1 MTALQVL
8 KPLLQQRYAKKKGR
22 PAKSRPIFVSRKIEL
37 QYTKE
42 LLAISEMCQK
52 AASEIIIPDV
62 AKNIGDS
69 WFSESIAKFK
79 QKVGNA
85 VDAIANK
92 LAHKTVNEQKK
103 QSDKQLADQLEKLTG
118 LDLKFLFSEED
129 LAKVVDE
136 AISANVSLIR
146 SIPQQYA
153 DRVESIILNGLQGG
167 RRSEDIAKEI
177 GALGQTTDDRAR
189 LIAQDQL
196 GKINSRIA
204 QIRQQKLGV
213 THYTWSTSHDERVRH
228 SHRLRDGVMFAWDN
242 PPSDGHPGQPIRC
255 RCVALPYLEHL
266 LDESAPTAEQM
277 MIKQKARIDNIAA
290 AADHVK
296 ASEQLLKSK
305 KASKGLKSTDLLSL
319 NNGVGQGNKALRE
332 SIALSGRLRDKLGAT
347 PPVWAVNNYSI
358 HSKYIND
365 LLRGR
370 IVSDEFKDS
379 SLSAISLLD
388 DLFSNSK
395 AVVNKPFNVFRG
407 DALSDHELATIS
419 NALKDGLPVT
429 LSDKAFLSTS
439 LDPKLAQ
446 TFSERNAKN
455 DRKKVIFSLKLQQ
468 GVQAIDIS
476 PYHFYTGD
484 NEILLNRGSK
494 WRITGMKQREDGI
507 YEVEADVLADKN
519 PTKLGDSKQEKTI
532 IQHDGGHD
540 DDPRWDRW
548 CADFTITIG

>member
-213 THYTWSTSHDERVRH
+213 THYIWSTSHDERVRH

-242 PPSDGHPGQPIRC
+242 PPSDGHAGQPIRC

-266 LDESAPTAEQM
+266 LDPSAPTPEQYLAKNKERTSLVQHQNDDLLGWM
-277 MIKQKARIDNIAA
+277 NKSQISKIANSLMSDKNIQAL
-290 AADHVK
+290 ADEYKLTLPEQVALRHYTGSGYSNLNGMLNGLINDGDPLY
-296 ASEQLLKSK
+296 SEFVA
-305 KASKGLKSTDLLSL
+305 ASKVLSS
-319 NNGVGQGNKALRE
+319 ALD
-332 SIALSGRLRDKLGAT
+332 RLPNHTGAVVRRARLPKEILAKHQIGDT
-347 PPVWAVNNYSI
+347 VEYNAFTSATYGDSDVFDFYPHRLVI
-358 HSKYIND
+358 HSK
-365 LLRGR
+365 
-370 IVSDEFKDS
+370 
-379 SLSAISLLD
+379 
-388 DLFSNSK
+388 
-395 AVVNKPFNVFRG
+395 
-407 DALSDHELATIS
+407 T
-419 NALKDGLPVT
+419 
-429 LSDKAFLSTS
+429 
-439 LDPKLAQ
+439 
-446 TFSERNAKN
+446 AKN
-455 DRKKVIFSLKLQQ
+455 VNFISEYKDEEYEVIFNRPKKFR
-468 GVQAIDIS
+468 V
-476 PYHFYTGD
+476 
-484 NEILLNRGSK
+484 LNR
-494 WRITGMKQREDGI
+494 TLVD
-507 YEVEADVLADKN
+507 DVIHIELEE
-519 PTKLGDSKQEKTI
+519 L
-532 IQHDGGHD
+532 
-540 DDPRWDRW
+540 
-548 CADFTITIG
+548 